1 MGNPAAQR
9 ALDEL
14 AAKVWPIVESGV
26 GVGVGVGVDSVDE
39 GSAIGTVDGRRDD
52 RI

>member
-9 ALDEL
+9 AVDEL

-26 GVGVGVGVDSVDE
+26 GVGVDSVE
-39 GSAIGTVDGRRDD
+39 LAFPL
-52 RI
+52 

>member
-26 GVGVGVGVDSVDE
+26 GVGVGVDSVDE